1 MTSHEQMRTSRL
13 ANERAKKV
21 MPGGNT
27 RSSVYEAPFP
37 LYLKSGKGAYVT
49 DVDDNAYLDFQN
61 NFTALIHGYDHPEVN
76 SALLTQIGMGL
87 SFAFPTESEID
98 LAEILCERVPFFEQV
113 RFTNTGS
120 EAVMVA
126 IKAARAITGRPQIAK
141 CEGAYHGNYDY
152 VEASFDPVPAD
163 WQTGTAEAQAYNYG
177 TPASVLAEVVV
188 IPFNN
193 VAATERLLEPHKQ
206 TLACVVIDPLPSRA
220 GLVPVDRSYLH
231 FLREFTARH
240 GILLISDEVLSF
252 RLSYRGAIAT
262 YGIEPDLCTFGK
274 IVGGGLPI
282 GAVAGRA
289 ETMRVFDP
297 SRGKPP
303 VSQAGTFTANPLS
316 MVAGAAAMRA
326 LTEVEIE
333 RLNALGAQARSELGA
348 TLAASDLGGHVTGA
362 ASLFCVFI
370 GDEEVKDYASAY
382 HAWQQRQRLS
392 RLISLCRDE
401 GILLSRIGLGA
412 LSTPMATAEIA
423 TLAVRFGRA
432 LAKLAA
438 TTPSAAVA

>member
-1 MTSHEQMRTSRL
+1 MASHDKLAISRL
-13 ANERAKKV
+13 THERAKKV

-27 RSSVYEAPFP
+27 RSSVYETPSP
-37 LYLKSGKGAYVT
+37 LYLAAGKGAYVN
-49 DVDDNAYLDFQN
+49 DIDGNSYLDFQN
-61 NFTALIHGYDHPEVN
+61 NFTALIHGYGHRDVN
-76 SALLTQIGMGL
+76 AALAAQIGRGL
-87 SFAFPTESEID
+87 SFANPTECEID
-98 LAEILCERVPFFEQV
+98 LAEIVCARVPFFEQV

-120 EAVMVA
+120 EAVMMA
-126 IKAARAITGRPQIAK
+126 IKAARAITERPKIAK

-152 VEASFDPVPAD
+152 VEASFDPLPAD
-163 WQTGTAEAQAYNYG
+163 WQAGAAEAKAYNNG

-188 IPFNN
+188 IPFND
-193 VAATERLLEPHKQ
+193 VAATERVMEPHKR

-220 GLVPVDRSYLH
+220 GLVPVDPQYLR
-231 FLREFTARH
+231 FLREFTDRH

-333 RLNALGAQARSELGA
+333 RLNALGAQTRSELNQA
-348 TLAASDLGGHVTGA
+348 LAASDIGGHVTGA
-362 ASLFCVFI
+362 GSLFCIFI
-370 GDEEVKDYASAY
+370 GDRDVKDYASAY

-392 RLISLCRDE
+392 QLISFCRDE
-401 GILLSRIGLGA
+401 GVLLSRIGLGA
-412 LSTPMATAEIA
+412 LSTPMADAEIA
-423 TLAVRFGRA
+423 ALVVRFGRA
-432 LAKLAA
+432 LARLADTA
-438 TTPSAAVA
+438 LSAAVA

>member
-1 MTSHEQMRTSRL
+1 MTSHEQISRSRL
-13 ANERAKKV
+13 AHERAKKV
-21 MPGGNT
+21 MSGGNT

-37 LYLKSGKGAYVT
+37 IYLKSGKGAYVT
-49 DVDDNAYLDFQN
+49 DLDGNSYLDFQN
-61 NFTALIHGYDHPEVN
+61 NFTALIHGYDHADVN
-76 SALLTQIGMGL
+76 STLIAQIGRGL
-87 SFAFPTESEID
+87 SFANPTESEID
-98 LAEILCERVPFFEQV
+98 LAEIVCERVTFFEQV

-120 EAVMVA
+120 EAVMMA
-126 IKAARAITGRPQIAK
+126 IKAARAITKRPKIAN

-152 VEASFDPVPAD
+152 VKASFDPVPTD
-163 WQTGTAEAQAYNYG
+163 WQRGTAEAIAYNIG
-177 TPASVLAEVVV
+177 TPTSVLAEVVV
-188 IPFNN
+188 IPFND
-193 VAATERLLEPHKQ
+193 VVATERVLEQHKQ

-220 GLVPVDRSYLH
+220 GLVPVDPSYLY

-262 YGIEPDLCTFGK
+262 YGIEPDLCAFGK

-282 GAVAGRA
+282 GAPGGRA
-289 ETMRVFDP
+289 ETMQVFDP

-326 LTEVEIE
+326 LTELEVE
-333 RLNALGAQARSELGA
+333 RLNALGAQARSELRRALA
-348 TLAASDLGGHVTGA
+348 TSDIGGHVTGA
-362 ASLFCVFI
+362 GSLFCVFI
-370 GDEEVKDYASAY
+370 GDTEIKDYASAY
-382 HAWQQRQRLS
+382 HAWRQRQRLS

-401 GILLSRIGLGA
+401 GVLLSRIGLGA
-412 LSTPMATAEIA
+412 LSTPMAKPDIT
-423 TLAVRFGRA
+423 TLVARFGRA
-432 LAKLAA
+432 LAKLSD